1 MKPMDII
8 IGIGEWAV
16 SNNQEDVLKTF
27 ALASCV
33 AVTVYSPIRRVGGM
47 IHIALPSPPFTGGI
61 PDRKGYYA
69 TTGIPLLLHEMR
81 NRYGCNKGELDI
93 QLFGGARS
101 VSDRDVFQIGQ
112 RNLDTIQGILKG
124 LHLKY
129 RATETGGTYSRSL
142 RMEVATGRIEVTYQP
157 IRI

>member
-1 MKPMDII
+1 MDII

-16 SNNQEDVLKTF
+16 SNKQEDVLKTF

-33 AVTVYSPIRRVGGM
+33 AVTVYSPIRRVAGM
-47 IHIALPSPPFTGGI
+47 IHIALPSPPIAGAI

-81 NRYGCNKGELDI
+81 NRYGCSKGELDI

-112 RNLDTIQGILKG
+112 RNLDTIQEILKS
-124 LHLKY
+124 LNLKY
-129 RATETGGTYSRSL
+129 KATETGGTYSRSL

-157 IRI
+157 IMI